1 MKAIQIATNGGPDV
15 LRLVDIAQPVPTA
28 GQVLVRVQTAGVNF
42 IDIYFRKGTYKAEL
56 PMVPGMEGA
65 GTVVKT
71 GAGVENFR
79 AGDRV
84 AWCMAQGAYA
94 EYAVVPEKFLVH
106 LPEAISFDL
115 GAAALLQ
122 GMTAQ
127 YLTTST
133 FPLKASDTLL
143 LHAGAGGVGLLLT
156 QMARKIGA
164 HVIAT
169 VSTEEKALLAR
180 NAGAQDVILYTQE
193 DFEAA
198 VKRITGGRGVDV
210 VYDSVGRTTFEGSLR
225 CLRPR
230 GMMALFGGSSGPV
243 PPFDL
248 IQLSSLGSLFLT
260 RPTLAHYV
268 RTREELDER
277 SSAVFNAM
285 ASGELDVRIH
295 KKFPLEEVA
304 SAQEELESRRSTG
317 KILLAV

>member
-15 LRLVDIAQPVPTA
+15 LRLVDIAQPVPAA
-28 GQVLVRVQTAGVNF
+28 GQVLVRVHTAGVNF

-65 GTVVKT
+65 GTVVKA

-79 AGDRV
+79 PGDRV

-94 EYAVVPEKFLVH
+94 EYAAIPEKFLVH

-133 FPLKASDTLL
+133 FPLKAGDTLL

-169 VSTEEKALLAR
+169 VSTEEKAALAR
-180 NAGAQDVILYTQE
+180 NAGAQDVVLYTQE

-198 VKRITGGRGVDV
+198 VKRITGGHGVDV

-230 GMMALFGGSSGPV
+230 GLLALFGGSSGPV

-260 RPTLAHYV
+260 RPSLAHYV

-277 SSAVFNAM
+277 SSAVFNAI
-285 ASGELDVRIH
+285 ARGELNVRIH
-295 KKFPLEEVA
+295 KKFSLEEA
-304 SAQEELESRRSTG
+304 AAAQEELESRRSTG
-317 KILLAV
+317 KILLTV